1 MAILREGDLG
11 AAALKARLNALN
23 YDCGD
28 GDLFDRRTTWAV
40 KWFQRQ
46 NGLPAEGVADEA
58 TLSRIDSDAAVPGVT
73 EAEPFYSMKDEMWAK
88 YPYKAANTA
97 TIERMEDSSCGPT
110 SMAIA
115 ATALLRR
122 AILPPV
128 LADWSNAH
136 GFRDPDGE
144 GGTDDAF
151 FPAIAA
157 QYGLETEL
165 VPLDGAAAFDRV
177 ANELAQGSAV
187 ICNVVPGSPY
197 TKYGHYNLIAALRD
211 GRVRISDPNPVNAGL
226 PDYAIGEWLENHWGR
241 HCIFVRKAK

>member
-23 YDCGD
+23 YDCGE
-28 GDLFDRRTTWAV
+28 GDSFDRRTTWAV
-40 KWFQRQ
+40 KWFQRR

-58 TLSRIDSDAAVPGVT
+58 TLSLVQSDDAIPGV
-73 EAEPFYSMKDEMWAK
+73 AEGDPFYSMKDDMWAK

-97 TIERMEDSSCGPT
+97 TVERMEDSSCGPT

-115 ATALLRR
+115 ATKLLRR

-157 QYGLETEL
+157 QY
-165 VPLDGAAAFDRV
+165 
-177 ANELAQGSAV
+177 
-187 ICNVVPGSPY
+187 
-197 TKYGHYNLIAALRD
+197 
-211 GRVRISDPNPVNAGL
+211 
-226 PDYAIGEWLENHWGR
+226 
-241 HCIFVRKAK
+241 